1 MNERMLNA
9 SALVKK
15 TLFTKDCKSNFLL
28 GFIRSID
35 MCRREIHLIIP
46 DRSLPKTLI
55 NALIKGYDDC
65 PDEFYFMSIDR
76 V

>member
-1 MNERMLNA
+1 MY
-9 SALVKK
+9 
-15 TLFTKDCKSNFLL
+15 
-28 GFIRSID
+28 
-35 MCRREIHLIIP
+35 RREIHLIIP